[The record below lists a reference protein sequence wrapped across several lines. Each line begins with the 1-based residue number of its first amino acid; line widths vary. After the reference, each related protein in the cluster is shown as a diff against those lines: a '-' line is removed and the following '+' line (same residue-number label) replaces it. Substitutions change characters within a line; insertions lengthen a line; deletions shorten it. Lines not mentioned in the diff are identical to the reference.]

1 MWSFRSMIFC
11 QLITGVTCVQG
22 NKSLRVLFDS
32 IFQQCIRAPP
42 RRGRY
47 WEIHPRRPK
56 DFPRPERFPEGEAR
70 GKSRGSREIWRAEGM
85 DFPIPPEFWWST
97 DNLSASIFL
106 QGVDQKILPCGEGRI
121 DSVKINPSLLMMRDC
136 PCLWIIHA

>member
-1 MWSFRSMIFC
+1 MKLF
-11 QLITGVTCVQG
+11 LCVNPNIPGG
-22 NKSLRVLFDS
+22 NPNNSSCIATSSTRIVSVLHQEEGGIGKSIPDA
-32 IFQQCIRAPP
+32 Q
-42 RRGRY
+42 
-47 WEIHPRRPK
+47 

-106 QGVDQKILPCGEGRI
+106 QGVDQKILPCGQGRI
-121 DSVKINPSLLMMRDC
+121 DSVKINPSLLMMTDC
-136 PCLWIIHA
+136 GIQQCLRIHHLPPS